1 MLIFPFASL
10 LEFLAPIPECPRRWR
25 QEKEIPQRELTAIT
39 TKDRL
44 CLPFHAAAPIQ
55 RHGHACTQCLE
66 KVVEYLQGGQ
76 VQQVHKNRSI
86 LFEMPI
92 AEYLG

>member
-1 MLIFPFASL
+1 MK
-10 LEFLAPIPECPRRWR
+10 FLAPIPECPRRWQ

-44 CLPFHAAAPIQ
+44 CLPFHAAAAAVQ

-76 VQQVHKNRSI
+76 VKQFVTHRSI